1 MASILFP
8 ASLGFRDAVPFR
20 GNLAFSQPG
29 PPPPGSLALADN
41 CIFTPTL
48 GGLTDWSAAAPVLG
62 SRMPIEAGCII
73 GNRYHY
79 VARSADQTQWEG
91 GIGTCSGEYISRS
104 SVLWSSNGGLPVN
117 FTVIPTVSLDALASD
132 FGGVRTQRS
141 VTTTPIVI
149 LSTDQ
154 ILNCNIPTQATC
166 ALPPSASR
174 NGVPLTFKDVG
185 GQCAVNNIFLIAN
198 GSETIDGAASIGLT
212 LNRQSVTVVPLTDG
226 VNTGWAIE

>member
-1 MASILFP
+1 
-8 ASLGFRDAVPFR
+8 
-20 GNLAFSQPG
+20 
-29 PPPPGSLALADN
+29 
-41 CIFTPTL
+41 
-48 GGLTDWSAAAPVLG
+48 
-62 SRMPIEAGCII
+62 MPIEAGCIL

-149 LSTDQ
+149 SSTDQ
-154 ILNCNIPTQATC
+154 ILNCNIPIPATC
-166 ALPPSASR
+166 ALPSSSFR

-185 GQCAVNNIFLIAN
+185 GQFASNNVTITAAGN
-198 GSETIDGAASIGLT
+198 ETIDGSASIILT
-212 LNRQSVTVVPLTDG
+212 LNRQSATLVPFSDG